1 MTITT
6 KWILSVA
13 AVTAV
18 SLTSFSINAAE
29 TAVDR
34 APTRSVKVWDLD
46 LSDSQDVQV
55 LYQRV
60 QTAATDV
67 CQSAARRH
75 WKETRT
81 AAPAGWT
88 DTCVADAVDAAV
100 RDVGNPLLAAL
111 HIRTGVARND

>member
-6 KWILSVA
+6 KWILPVA

-18 SLTSFSINAAE
+18 ALSSFSINAAE
-29 TAVDR
+29 SSVEG

-46 LSDSQDVQV
+46 LSDSQDVQT

-60 QTAATDV
+60 QIAATDV
-67 CQSAARRH
+67 CRSAARRH

-81 AAPAGWT
+81 AAPMGWT
-88 DTCVADAVDAAV
+88 DACVADAVDAAV

>member
-29 TAVDR
+29 TAR
-34 APTRSVKVWDLD
+34 GAPTRSVKVWDLD
-46 LSDSQDVQV
+46 LNDSQGVQV

-60 QTAATDV
+60 QAAATDV
-67 CQSAARRH
+67 CKSAARRH
-75 WKETRT
+75 WKETRA
-81 AAPAGWT
+81 AAPVGWT
-88 DTCVADAVDAAV
+88 HTCVVDAVDAAV

>member
-6 KWILSVA
+6 PWILSMT
-13 AVTAV
+13 AVTVV
-18 SLTSFSINAAE
+18 SFAPFSIGAAE
-29 TAVDR
+29 TAANR
-34 APTRSVKVWDLD
+34 APTRTVKVWDLD
-46 LSDSQDVQV
+46 LSDSDDVQA

-67 CQSAARRH
+67 CRSVARRH

-81 AAPAGWT
+81 AAPARWT
-88 DTCVADAVDAAV
+88 ATCIATAVEATV